1 MKTNKRFILILATIA
16 LMVIGTIVFVIIAG
30 GFDWQSIAVIAFTI
44 LVLAFAIP
52 KIIRN
57 RNDLVNNDEYSRKV
71 LKTVASRS
79 YVVSL
84 YTWLIMMYFSK
95 MLDDLLP
102 ETTTKIAFG
111 IGIMIL
117 VFVVNF
123 IIVKISGVRE

>member
-1 MKTNKRFILILATIA
+1 MKTNKRFILILATTA